1 MRIRSPPSTVL
12 LLLLPALVSSAALEP
27 KAQDGVLVAKAPV
40 AGAVKDYTA
49 ITTSSSRAP
58 TQKPVVGTKDAPVDG
73 LDGKPHAGPFV
84 DITPEDK
91 KKPVAVAEDLV
102 KPLPTSLSKL
112 KGADAKQFDAIPEKN
127 DGVMDDVNRLAPKEG
142 TTGTEGGVTERNKK
156 DKAVQGQTG
165 EKAEKKPE
173 TPKEA
178 PPLPHSE
185 QERMDKDS
193 PEKVKDAIN
202 PVGKPKGAQGLE
214 KPADLPDKP
223 HEIPAPAP
231 KKAANLDTKEKDAL
245 AHAAALEAAGSS
257 GSLSHTVGSTLKE
270 TLPYTEGKQVT
281 PGLADGTEGIIQP
294 FHSFVLAF
302 TMIIFSEIGDK
313 TFLVAALMA
322 MRHPQLVVFSGAF
335 SALIAMTVLS
345 AVLGHAVPTLLP
357 KHLTA
362 WLAAGLFLIFGGKLL
377 REGLEMDK
385 DAGVGEEMQEVEAE
399 LEEKEHLARK
409 EGRRRSS
416 VSPYVLEAGRGR
428 RSGSRS
434 AHKLPARAQSPSSDS
449 SRSPSPSGRGAKASV
464 SNALGGL
471 NNLLGLLLSP
481 AWVQT
486 FVMTFLGEWG
496 DRSQIATIAM
506 AAGQD
511 YWWVTGGAIAGHCIC
526 TGIAVIGGRALAGK
540 VSLRVVTLGG
550 AIAFL
555 VFGVIYFFEALYD

>member
-1 MRIRSPPSTVL
+1 MRVRSSPSTLL
-12 LLLLPALVSSAALEP
+12 LLLLPAIVSSAAVEP

-49 ITTSSSRAP
+49 ITTSNARAP

-91 KKPVAVAEDLV
+91 KKPAAVAEDLV

-112 KGADAKQFDAIPEKN
+112 KGSDATDFDSIPEKN
-127 DGVMDDVNRLAPKEG
+127 DGVMDDVNRVAPKEG

-156 DKAVQGQTG
+156 EKAAQGQTG
-165 EKAEKKPE
+165 EKVEKKPE

-185 QERMDKDS
+185 QERISKDS
-193 PEKVKDAIN
+193 PEKAKEAIN

-214 KPADLPDKP
+214 KPVDLPEKP

-231 KKAANLDTKEKDAL
+231 KKATELESEKKDTF
-245 AHAAALEAAGSS
+245 AHVAPVDTGSS
-257 GSLSHTVGSTLKE
+257 GTLSHTVGSTLKD
-270 TLPYTEGKQVT
+270 TLPYTEGKQ
-281 PGLADGTEGIIQP
+281 PAPALGDGTEGIIQP

-428 RSGSRS
+428 RSGSR
-434 AHKLPARAQSPSSDS
+434 HKFPARAQSPSSDS

-511 YWWVTGGAIAGHCIC
+511 YWWVTGGAIAGHMIC
-526 TGIAVIGGRALAGK
+526 TGIAVIGGRALAGR

>member
-112 KGADAKQFDAIPEKN
+112 KGADAKKFDAIPEKN

-193 PEKVKDAIN
+193 SEKVKDAIN

-214 KPADLPDKP
+214 VRYGPNRALHARLTRHDRNPPTCPISLTRSQPLR
-223 HEIPAPAP
+223 P
-231 KKAANLDTKEKDAL
+231 KKPQIWTQKRRTLWHTQQRWKPLD
-245 AHAAALEAAGSS
+245 
-257 GSLSHTVGSTLKE
+257 
-270 TLPYTEGKQVT
+270 
-281 PGLADGTEGIIQP
+281 
-294 FHSFVLAF
+294 
-302 TMIIFSEIGDK
+302 
-313 TFLVAALMA
+313 
-322 MRHPQLVVFSGAF
+322 PQD
-335 SALIAMTVLS
+335 
-345 AVLGHAVPTLLP
+345 H
-357 KHLTA
+357 
-362 WLAAGLFLIFGGKLL
+362 
-377 REGLEMDK
+377 
-385 DAGVGEEMQEVEAE
+385 
-399 LEEKEHLARK
+399 
-409 EGRRRSS
+409 
-416 VSPYVLEAGRGR
+416 
-428 RSGSRS
+428 
-434 AHKLPARAQSPSSDS
+434 
-449 SRSPSPSGRGAKASV
+449 
-464 SNALGGL
+464 
-471 NNLLGLLLSP
+471 
-481 AWVQT
+481 
-486 FVMTFLGEWG
+486 
-496 DRSQIATIAM
+496 
-506 AAGQD
+506 
-511 YWWVTGGAIAGHCIC
+511 
-526 TGIAVIGGRALAGK
+526 
-540 VSLRVVTLGG
+540 
-550 AIAFL
+550 
-555 VFGVIYFFEALYD
+555 